1 MGWGS
6 IIYLAA
12 ITGIS
17 PDLYEAATIDGAGR
31 LRKIWNVTL
40 PCIRGTMVTLLIM
53 NLGRVMG
60 SNFERLDSFGNVQ
73 VKEFQYQLAIYIYEK
88 GLAGGNFSRATAVGL
103 FQSLVGLILV
113 LTSDRVSKALGED
126 GLLYGGMDNLT
137 TVPAEKKKSLFKGV
151 NRVRVSD
158 FAIAFVILLLSLTC
172 IIPFIHIAAKS
183 ISSNSAV
190 LAKQVYLWPKGLN
203 FDAYISIFRDGQLTH
218 AMLYTIWMTFLFTV
232 IGLAV
237 TVLAAYPLARREL
250 KGRAVIAFII
260 MFTMYFSAGLIPEY
274 LLYKDLKLLNTMWV
288 LVLPLSFSPYNM
300 LIMRSFIRSTIP
312 DSLYEAANLDGADHF
327 QILGR
332 IVLPLSKPI
341 LATLALFYAV
351 GRWNAYA
358 DAKYY
363 ITTKALQPLQYLLS
377 NMVLNSGQDAFS
389 LSEAAAAESTPE
401 VLQAAVVMFATLPI
415 LVVYPFVQKYFVQGT
430 MIGAVKG

>member
-1 MGWGS
+1 MS
-6 IIYLAA
+6 A
-12 ITGIS
+12 I
-17 PDLYEAATIDGAGR
+17 
-31 LRKIWNVTL
+31 
-40 PCIRGTMVTLLIM
+40 
-53 NLGRVMG
+53 
-60 SNFERLDSFGNVQ
+60 
-73 VKEFQYQLAIYIYEK
+73 
-88 GLAGGNFSRATAVGL
+88 
-103 FQSLVGLILV
+103 
-113 LTSDRVSKALGED
+113 
-126 GLLYGGMDNLT
+126 
-137 TVPAEKKKSLFKGV
+137 PAEKKTSLFKGV

-158 FAIAFVILLLSLTC
+158 FVIAFIILLLSLTC

-183 ISSNSAV
+183 ISSNTAV
-190 LAKQVYLWPKGLN
+190 LSKQVLLWPKGLN
-203 FDAYISIFRDGQLTH
+203 FEAYVSIFRDGQLTH
-218 AMLYTIWMTFLFTV
+218 SMIYTIWMTFLFTV
-232 IGLAV
+232 IGMII
-237 TVLAAYPLARREL
+237 TILAAYPLARREL
-250 KGRAVIAFII
+250 KGRTVIAFII

-274 LLYKDLKLLNTMWV
+274 LRYKDYKLLNTMWV

-327 QILGR
+327 QILVR
-332 IVLPLSKPI
+332 IVIPLSKPI

-377 NMVLNSGQDAFS
+377 NMVLNSGQDAVS

-415 LVVYPFVQKYFVQGT
+415 MMVYPFVQKYFVQGT

>member
-1 MGWGS
+1 M
-6 IIYLAA
+6 
-12 ITGIS
+12 
-17 PDLYEAATIDGAGR
+17 
-31 LRKIWNVTL
+31 
-40 PCIRGTMVTLLIM
+40 
-53 NLGRVMG
+53 
-60 SNFERLDSFGNVQ
+60 
-73 VKEFQYQLAIYIYEK
+73 
-88 GLAGGNFSRATAVGL
+88 
-103 FQSLVGLILV
+103 
-113 LTSDRVSKALGED
+113 
-126 GLLYGGMDNLT
+126 T
-137 TVPAEKKKSLFKGV
+137 TTPAEKKTSIFKGV

-158 FAIAFVILLLSLTC
+158 FVIAFVILILSLTC

-183 ISSNSAV
+183 ISSNTAV
-190 LAKQVYLWPKGLN
+190 LSKRVYLLPKGLN
-203 FDAYISIFRDGQLTH
+203 FEAYASIFRDGQLIH
-218 AMLYTIWMTFLFTV
+218 SMLYTIWMTFLFTAIGMV
-232 IGLAV
+232 I
-237 TVLAAYPLARREL
+237 TILAAYPLARREL
-250 KGRAVIAFII
+250 KGRSVIAFIL

-327 QILGR
+327 QILVR

-341 LATLALFYAV
+341 LATLSLFYAV

-377 NMVLNSGQDAFS
+377 NMVLNSGQDAVS
-389 LSEAAAAESTPE
+389 LSEAAAVESTPE
-401 VLQAAVVMFATLPI
+401 VLQAAVVMFATIPI
-415 LVVYPFVQKYFVQGT
+415 MLVYPFVQKYFVQGT

>member
-1 MGWGS
+1 MS
-6 IIYLAA
+6 A
-12 ITGIS
+12 I
-17 PDLYEAATIDGAGR
+17 
-31 LRKIWNVTL
+31 
-40 PCIRGTMVTLLIM
+40 
-53 NLGRVMG
+53 
-60 SNFERLDSFGNVQ
+60 
-73 VKEFQYQLAIYIYEK
+73 
-88 GLAGGNFSRATAVGL
+88 
-103 FQSLVGLILV
+103 
-113 LTSDRVSKALGED
+113 
-126 GLLYGGMDNLT
+126 
-137 TVPAEKKKSLFKGV
+137 PAEKKTSLFKGV

-158 FAIAFVILLLSLTC
+158 FVIAFIILLLSLTC

-183 ISSNSAV
+183 ISSNTAV
-190 LAKQVYLWPKGLN
+190 LSKQVLLWPKGLN
-203 FDAYISIFRDGQLTH
+203 FEAYVSIFRDGQLTH
-218 AMLYTIWMTFLFTV
+218 SMISPIWMTFLFTV
-232 IGLAV
+232 IGMII
-237 TVLAAYPLARREL
+237 TSLAAYPLARREL
-250 KGRAVIAFII
+250 KGRTVIAFVI

-327 QILGR
+327 QILVR
-332 IVLPLSKPI
+332 IVIPLSKPI

-377 NMVLNSGQDAFS
+377 NMVLNSGQDAVS

-401 VLQAAVVMFATLPI
+401 VLQAAVVMFATIPI
-415 LVVYPFVQKYFVQGT
+415 MLVYPFVQKYFVQGT

>member
-1 MGWGS
+1 MS
-6 IIYLAA
+6 A
-12 ITGIS
+12 I
-17 PDLYEAATIDGAGR
+17 
-31 LRKIWNVTL
+31 
-40 PCIRGTMVTLLIM
+40 
-53 NLGRVMG
+53 
-60 SNFERLDSFGNVQ
+60 
-73 VKEFQYQLAIYIYEK
+73 
-88 GLAGGNFSRATAVGL
+88 
-103 FQSLVGLILV
+103 
-113 LTSDRVSKALGED
+113 
-126 GLLYGGMDNLT
+126 
-137 TVPAEKKKSLFKGV
+137 PAEKKTSLFKGV

-158 FAIAFVILLLSLTC
+158 FVIAFIILLLSLTC

-183 ISSNSAV
+183 ISSNTAV
-190 LAKQVYLWPKGLN
+190 LSKQVLLWPKGLN
-203 FDAYISIFRDGQLTH
+203 FEAYSSIFRDGQLTH
-218 AMLYTIWMTFLFTV
+218 SMLYTIWMTFLFTAIGMV
-232 IGLAV
+232 I
-237 TVLAAYPLARREL
+237 TTLAAYPLARREL
-250 KGRAVIAFII
+250 KGRALFAFIL

-274 LLYKDLKLLNTMWV
+274 LLYKDLRLLNTMWV

-327 QILGR
+327 QILFR

-377 NMVLNSGQDAFS
+377 NMVLNSGQDAIS
-389 LSEAAAAESTPE
+389 LSEAAAVESTPE

-415 LVVYPFVQKYFVQGT
+415 IMVYPFVQKYFVQGT